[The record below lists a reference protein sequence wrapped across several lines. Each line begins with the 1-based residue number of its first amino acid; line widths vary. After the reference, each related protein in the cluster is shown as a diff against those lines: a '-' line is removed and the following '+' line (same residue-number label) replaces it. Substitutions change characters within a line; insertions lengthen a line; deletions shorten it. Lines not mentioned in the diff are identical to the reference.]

1 MTSLYF
7 DSTYLCKLHW
17 PEAGAADVMACAAGA
32 DESVVALHG
41 EAEFYSA
48 GHRKLREGSTSA
60 ATLSTVFAQ
69 FQADYAGGG
78 IRFLQLTEAII
89 HRVFEVYSS
98 ASAQT
103 YLRAADAIHLAT
115 AAEHGFA
122 EIYSND
128 GHLLAAAPL
137 LGLRGVNVIP

>member
-17 PEAGAADVMACAAGA
+17 PEPGAAEVVACAAGA
-32 DESVVALHG
+32 DELVVALHG

-48 GHRKLREGSTSA
+48 GHRKLREGVVSPEALSA
-60 ATLSTVFAQ
+60 VFAQ

-78 IRFLQLTEAII
+78 IRFLQITEAIV

-98 ASAQT
+98 APVRRISARPMPFT
-103 YLRAADAIHLAT
+103 LRLRPST
-115 AAEHGFA
+115 ASPKFTPTTDIFSPQLLFLGCAE
-122 EIYSND
+122 
-128 GHLLAAAPL
+128 
-137 LGLRGVNVIP
+137 

>member
-17 PEAGAADVMACAAGA
+17 PEPGAAEVVACAAGA
-32 DESVVALHG
+32 DELVVALHG

-48 GHRKLREGSTSA
+48 GHRKLREGVVSPEALSA
-60 ATLSTVFAQ
+60 VFAQ

-78 IRFLQLTEAII
+78 IRFLQITEAIV

-98 ASAQT
+98 ASRQT

-128 GHLLAAAPL
+128 GHLLAAASL
-137 LGLRGVNVIP
+137 FGLRGVNVIP